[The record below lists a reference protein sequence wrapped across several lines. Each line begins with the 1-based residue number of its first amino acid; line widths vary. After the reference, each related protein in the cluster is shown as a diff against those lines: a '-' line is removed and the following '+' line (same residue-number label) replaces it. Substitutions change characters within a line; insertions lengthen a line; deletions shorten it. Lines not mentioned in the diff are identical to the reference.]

1 MTAFENFVK
10 LNGKDIL
17 LAFCAK
23 FKKSKTCVFTEMCNF
38 GEILLVKLILLARFC
53 GPKKL

>member
-1 MTAFENFVK
+1 MFVK

-23 FKKSKTCVFTEMCNF
+23 FKKSKTCCFTEMYNF
-38 GEILLVKLILLARFC
+38 S
-53 GPKKL
+53 